1 MYKET
6 HTINQLID
14 SAQHIVILQ
23 PDNPDGDS
31 LGSSLA
37 LEQILA
43 GLQKNTTM
51 VCGSTIP
58 SYLHYFVGWDR
69 VENTLPDQYDL
80 IILVDTSS
88 LSLLENLTRGQNA
101 VLTKKPLIIIDHHN
115 TDATIEQSV
124 VRLNVGSAAATAEV
138 IYELSSQLSWH
149 INLTA
154 ANNLASAILSDS
166 LGLVS
171 DKTTAR
177 TIHIIAEL
185 VELGVSMSSLDNAR
199 REGLRKS
206 PQIVHYKGTLL
217 ERIEYFD
224 QDRIALLTIPW
235 EEIEKYSPEYNPAVL
250 ALEDMRL
257 TTNTAIAVVF
267 KTYPEGK
274 LTGKIR
280 TNYGYPIAARLA
292 ERFGGGGHD
301 YASGFKLLDKPE
313 LNLIKRQFVQYAGE
327 LINEI
332 V

>member
-1 MYKET
+1 MYQET
-6 HTINQLID
+6 SAIKQLIE

-37 LEQILA
+37 LEQIMA
-43 GLQKNTTM
+43 GLQKDTTL

-58 SYLHYFVGWDR
+58 SYLHYLAGWDR
-69 VENTLPDQYDL
+69 VENSMPKQYDL

-88 LSLLENLTRGQNA
+88 FSLLENLTRGNNNA
-101 VLTKKPLIIIDHHN
+101 LTKKPLIILDHHS
-115 TDATIEQSV
+115 TDATIEQSS
-124 VRLNVGSAAATAEV
+124 VRLNVSSAAATAEV
-138 IYELSSQLSWH
+138 IYELSRQLSWP

-154 ANNLASAILSDS
+154 ANNLAAAILSDS
-166 LGLVS
+166 LGLVT

-185 VELGVSMSSLDNAR
+185 VDLGVSMPALDNAR
-199 REGLRKS
+199 RESLRKS
-206 PQIVHYKGTLL
+206 PQIVHYKGALL
-217 ERIEYFD
+217 ERIEYFE
-224 QDRIALLTIPW
+224 QDRIAVLTIPW

-250 ALEDMRL
+250 AIEDMRL
-257 TTNTAIAVVF
+257 TTNTVIAVVF
-267 KTYPEGK
+267 KTYPDNK

-292 ERFGGGGHD
+292 ERFGGGGHE
-301 YASGFKLLDKPE
+301 YASGFKLTEKPE
-313 LNLIKRQFVQYAGE
+313 LSQVKQQFIQYAKE
-327 LINEI
+327 LIDEI